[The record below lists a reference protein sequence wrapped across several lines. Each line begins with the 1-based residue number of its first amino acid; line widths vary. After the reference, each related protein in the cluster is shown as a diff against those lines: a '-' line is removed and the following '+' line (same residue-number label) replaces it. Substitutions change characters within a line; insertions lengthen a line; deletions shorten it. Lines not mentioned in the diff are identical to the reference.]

1 MRKGTLA
8 GVMTILALAVSACG
22 GSTSGK
28 GNLTFDAFDPFSGPD
43 ASFGPE
49 VFAGCPPAAKAINAA
64 GGVLGHEISCK
75 TTDSRGDPADAVPAA
90 RQLIASTGN
99 LVGII
104 GPSSDESSATVPLFD
119 RSHIPMWPNTGQTSF
134 NTNPYRYFWRI
145 TPPDD
150 AVGFAI
156 ALYAYQ
162 SGFHR
167 AIGIFGSDISSQGA
181 APAAVKAFK
190 KLGGTF
196 TGVQSLPLDQASY
209 RTQIAQLA
217 AGNPQ
222 AILIEADPQTSA
234 TYLAEVKQL
243 YHPVPIIG
251 TDGTIQ
257 PPWQKAVSGALG
269 KTLFARVYA
278 GAQPYAPTTGPAH
291 AFWLAQLNAAATQV
305 QKPASQWDNDPYAQ
319 ATWDGLN
326 ISALAMLLA
335 HSTNPVVF
343 NRYIPRVT
351 TGSPGATVVHD
362 FLQGEKAIKA
372 GKSIKYIGA
381 TGPIVFDQYQNSPGG
396 FEVVRANGAVITT
409 YTAANLARFQ

>member
-1 MRKGTLA
+1 MKKWSLA
-8 GVMTILALAVSACG
+8 GVIAILALAVSACG
-22 GSTSGK
+22 STSGGK

-64 GGVLGHEISCK
+64 GGVLGHHISCK

-90 RQLIASTGN
+90 RQLVAATSN

-119 RSHIPMWPNTGQTSF
+119 RAHIPMWPNTGQTSF
-134 NTNPYRYFWRI
+134 NTNPFKYFWRI

-162 SGFHR
+162 SGYHK
-167 AIGIFGSDISSQGA
+167 AIGVFGSDISSQGA
-181 APAAVKAFK
+181 APAAVKAFQ

-209 RTQIAQLA
+209 RTQVAQLA
-217 AGNPQ
+217 GANPQ

-243 YHPVPIIG
+243 YHPIPVIG
-251 TDGTIQ
+251 TDGTVQ
-257 PPWQKAVSGALG
+257 PPWQKAVSGAIG
-269 KTLFARVYA
+269 KSIFDRVYA
-278 GAQPYAPTTGPAH
+278 GAQPYAPTSGPTH
-291 AFWLAQLNAAATQV
+291 ELWLSQLNAAASQV
-305 QKPASQWDNDPYAQ
+305 QGPASQWNNDPYAQ
-319 ATWDGLN
+319 ATWDGVN
-326 ISALAMLLA
+326 ISALAMLLS
-335 HSTNPVVF
+335 HSTSPVVF
-343 NRYIPRVT
+343 NRYIEKVT

-362 FLQGEKAIKA
+362 FVQGEQAIKA
-372 GKSIKYIGA
+372 GKSIKYVGA

-396 FEVVRANGAVITT
+396 FEVIRADGTVITT
-409 YTAANLARFQ
+409 YTAANLASLK